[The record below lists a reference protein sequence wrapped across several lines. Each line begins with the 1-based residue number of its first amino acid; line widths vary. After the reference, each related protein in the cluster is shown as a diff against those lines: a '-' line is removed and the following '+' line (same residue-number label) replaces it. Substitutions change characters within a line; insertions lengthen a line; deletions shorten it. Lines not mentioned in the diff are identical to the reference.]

1 MATSLEDAVHG
12 VWLAS
17 HPYLEP
23 IARLQAAVN
32 EAVDATVPSSLAVPP
47 RTEWEETVARG
58 APLLGSPAYGTQLR
72 SLVAELLPAAALRL
86 QTSAL
91 PWSLHAA
98 LSDLREKLA
107 QGPEVPRKAA
117 AWVLDH
123 GEQETAPAHP
133 GLLRLL
139 GWAIVQKLLAQ
150 VQEALRLGG
159 DVPAWTK
166 GHCPC
171 CGALPATAQLI
182 ERGGGRVRLLGCGLC
197 GTQWRFARVGCPHCG
212 NTHPAKLEVLEVEG
226 EDNTLRLDTC
236 RECKGYV
243 KTDLIE
249 GREALTRAD
258 WPTLHLDALA
268 ADRGLER
275 FGPALF
281 EP

>member
-1 MATSLEDAVHG
+1 MATSLEAAVHG
-12 VWLAS
+12 VWLAA

-23 IARLQAAVN
+23 IAKLQAAVH
-32 EAVDATVPSSLAVPP
+32 EAVDATVPASLSPPP
-47 RTEWEETVARG
+47 RAEWDAAVAAGTTLLSSATYG
-58 APLLGSPAYGTQLR
+58 AQLR
-72 SLVAELLPAAALRL
+72 SLVAELLPAAALKL
-86 QTSAL
+86 QASSL

-98 LSDLREKLA
+98 LSDLREKLSG
-107 QGPEVPRKAA
+107 GPEVARKAA

-123 GEQETAPAHP
+123 GEQEEAPAHP

-139 GWAIVQKLLAQ
+139 GWAITQRLLAQ
-150 VQEALRLGG
+150 VQEALRPGG
-159 DVPAWTK
+159 DAPAWTK

-171 CGALPATAQLI
+171 CGALPATAQLL

-197 GTQWRFARVGCPHCG
+197 GTQWRFSRVGCPHCG
-212 NTHPAKLEVLEVEG
+212 NEQPSKLEVLEVEG
-226 EDNTLRLDTC
+226 EDALRLDTC

-249 GREALTRAD
+249 GREELTRAD